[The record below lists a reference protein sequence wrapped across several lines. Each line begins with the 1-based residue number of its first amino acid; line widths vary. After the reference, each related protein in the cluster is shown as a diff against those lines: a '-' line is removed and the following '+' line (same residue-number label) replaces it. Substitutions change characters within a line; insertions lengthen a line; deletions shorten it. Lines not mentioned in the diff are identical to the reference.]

1 MFEMVNIVMSCI
13 LVKGLKCF
21 GDGFLIVGIKEPA
34 MVFAF
39 DGPTASFRKCTI
51 YV

>member
-1 MFEMVNIVMSCI
+1 MFEMANIVMSCM
-13 LVKGLKCF
+13 LKYF

-39 DGPTASFRKCTI
+39 DGLTTSFRKCTI